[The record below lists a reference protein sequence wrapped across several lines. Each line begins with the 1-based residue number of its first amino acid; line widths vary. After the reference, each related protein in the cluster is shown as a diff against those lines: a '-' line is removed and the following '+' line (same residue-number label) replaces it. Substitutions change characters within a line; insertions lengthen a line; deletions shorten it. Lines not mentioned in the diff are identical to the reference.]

1 MREGRQPHRNSH
13 AWKEEVGG
21 CVDRVDRDVHDVP
34 HVASVARGE
43 EQCVACTELAE
54 AGGGGRSAGK
64 SKAGAAG
71 LLSAGKRTAADA
83 LTLTQ
88 TLG

>member
-1 MREGRQPHRNSH
+1 MGERARSAHDFVPEGRQPHRNGH

-34 HVASVARGE
+34 HVASAARGE

-54 AGGGGRSAGK
+54 AGGGGG
-64 SKAGAAG
+64 
-71 LLSAGKRTAADA
+71 D
-83 LTLTQ
+83 
-88 TLG
+88 